1 MSIYKEIDVWIE
13 RWLIDN
19 GKNQWKSNRL
29 NLVPRLGWL
38 VQVFDVQNFSTD
50 RHEIRSADIQSEFAE
65 GDMSTELW
73 DILTNQVY
81 AGGIRYGENQPTEY
95 HTSIFELKYE
105 QFNYLLNFLEIDHEF
120 CSDVYKFVKI
130 KQFSDDENWKRQF
143 EENDYGNGTGR
154 NKFSSRVY
162 HPVQR
167 LPRAIRSEVLADVG
181 YVCQIDIKSCF
192 PTLLLQE
199 WDRVR
204 ADDDYWPVDSMWSL
218 PALRELV
225 RDPDGTRHA
234 LAADLGLP
242 AGIVKRVVSALV
254 FGAPMPAVDLTL
266 LATWRRIGKVPAV
279 LQMVDH
285 DLAVYARIRKNR
297 FIKDLRVA
305 VKLIRKFLKFPLKQK
320 FINETKQVPNWLN
333 TNDKNWY
340 YWLSEYLER
349 IVRDCL
355 MDVFKR
361 KQIRVFPLHDAVVI
375 NKQISP
381 SEINF
386 YSDYVRNRT
395 GYTVRFSVDKLERI
409 TDWHKDVD
417 EWVKLKMKSSRKKP
431 VWKRKRDGSHQ

>member
-1 MSIYKEIDVWIE
+1 
-13 RWLIDN
+13 
-19 GKNQWKSNRL
+19 
-29 NLVPRLGWL
+29 
-38 VQVFDVQNFSTD
+38 
-50 RHEIRSADIQSEFAE
+50 
-65 GDMSTELW
+65 
-73 DILTNQVY
+73 
-81 AGGIRYGENQPTEY
+81 
-95 HTSIFELKYE
+95 
-105 QFNYLLNFLEIDHEF
+105 
-120 CSDVYKFVKI
+120 
-130 KQFSDDENWKRQF
+130 
-143 EENDYGNGTGR
+143 
-154 NKFSSRVY
+154 
-162 HPVQR
+162 
-167 LPRAIRSEVLADVG
+167 
-181 YVCQIDIKSCF
+181 
-192 PTLLLQE
+192 
-199 WDRVR
+199 
-204 ADDDYWPVDSMWSL
+204 
-218 PALRELV
+218 
-225 RDPDGTRHA
+225 
-234 LAADLGLP
+234 
-242 AGIVKRVVSALV
+242 VSALV

-297 FIKDLRVA
+297 FIKDLRIS

-320 FINETKQVPNWLN
+320 FINENKQVPNWLN

-355 MDVFKR
+355 MDVFRR

-375 NKQISP
+375 NKQINP

-417 EWVKLKMKSSRKKP
+417 KWVKLKMRASRKKP